1 MGPSPLHKAQLR
13 SALKNLPPFAGS
25 LRCLWCRS
33 MLYCMLGR
41 KAHSL
46 TLLLCLKENS
56 WSVLIGQIRVWIWL
70 MYTFKNFFNYLYVCW
85 SVCCVCSWVWVPSKA
100 SGIQVLEAGVADSCK
115 PPRCVLVA
123 EVGFSAQAVHTPHCL
138 IISAAP
144 MWSALAAKMYS
155 SSETVFKLHFW
166 IELRTPYIK
175 CMRLECFWLGS
186 SGMDIFTFIE
196 WDILKRGT
204 EI

>member
-70 MYTFKNFFNYLYVCW
+70 MYTLLSKISLIMCMCAGLCVVCALGCGCPQRPVASRSLKLELQIVVSRPGVCW
-85 SVCCVCSWVWVPSKA
+85 LLKWDFLHKQCTLLTAWSSLQPPCGLLLLGKC
-100 SGIQVLEAGVADSCK
+100 IVLQRLSLSC
-115 PPRCVLVA
+115 
-123 EVGFSAQAVHTPHCL
+123 
-138 IISAAP
+138 
-144 MWSALAAKMYS
+144 
-155 SSETVFKLHFW
+155 
-166 IELRTPYIK
+166 
-175 CMRLECFWLGS
+175 
-186 SGMDIFTFIE
+186 IFE
-196 WDILKRGT
+196 
-204 EI
+204 